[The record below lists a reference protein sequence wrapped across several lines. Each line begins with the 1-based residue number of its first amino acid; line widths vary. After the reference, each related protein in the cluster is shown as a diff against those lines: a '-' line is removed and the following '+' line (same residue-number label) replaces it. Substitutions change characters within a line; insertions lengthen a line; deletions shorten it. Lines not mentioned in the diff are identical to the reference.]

1 MSQLRVFAVCIFS
14 LVLINSC
21 QSYTSGLQRSVV
33 RANETAAIALI
44 RTISIAERTYSLS
57 NDGEYATLKQLVD
70 SGFLDARY
78 GVEKPLRDYVI
89 TLKVTPKTPGAA
101 EGSYTCNMDPDTTGE
116 IVGRHLYIDS
126 TTSGI
131 HINDSQPATATDK
144 FID

>member
-1 MSQLRVFAVCIFS
+1 MSQLRVFAMWVFS
-14 LVLINSC
+14 LALINSC

-33 RANETAAIALI
+33 RANETAAIALL

-78 GVEKPLRDYVI
+78 GGEKPLRDYVI
-89 TLKVTPKTPGAA
+89 TLKVTPKASGAA
-101 EGSYTCNMDPDTTGE
+101 EGSYTCNMDPDKTGE

-144 FID
+144 LID

>member
-1 MSQLRVFAVCIFS
+1 MSQLRVFALCVSS
-14 LVLINSC
+14 LALINSC
-21 QSYTSGLQRSVV
+21 QSYTTGLQRSVV
-33 RANETAAIALI
+33 RANETTAIALI

-70 SGFLDARY
+70 TGFLDARY
-78 GVEKPLRDYVI
+78 GAEKPLRDYVI
-89 TLKVTPKTPGAA
+89 TLKVTPKAPGAA
-101 EGSYTCNMDPDTTGE
+101 EGSYTCNMDPDKTGE

>member
-1 MSQLRVFAVCIFS
+1 MSQLRVFAMCVFS
-14 LVLINSC
+14 LALINSC

-44 RTISIAERTYSLS
+44 RTIAIAERTYSLS
-57 NDGEYATLKQLVD
+57 NDGEYATLKQLAD

-78 GVEKPLRDYVI
+78 GGEKPLRDYVI
-89 TLKVTPKTPGAA
+89 TLKVTPKAPGAA
-101 EGSYTCNMDPDTTGE
+101 EGSYTCNMDPDKTGE

>member
-1 MSQLRVFAVCIFS
+1 MSQLRVFAMCVFS
-14 LVLINSC
+14 LALINSC

-33 RANETAAIALI
+33 RANETAAIALL

-70 SGFLDARY
+70 SGFLDAQY
-78 GVEKPLRDYVI
+78 GGEKPLRDYVI
-89 TLKVTPKTPGAA
+89 TLKVTPKAPGAA

>member
-1 MSQLRVFAVCIFS
+1 MSQLRVFAMCVLS
-14 LVLINSC
+14 LALINSC

-57 NDGEYATLKQLVD
+57 NDGEYATLKQLAD

-78 GVEKPLRDYVI
+78 GGEKPLRDYVI
-89 TLKVTPKTPGAA
+89 TLKVTPKAPGAA
-101 EGSYTCNMDPDTTGE
+101 EGSYTCNMDPDKTGE

>member
-1 MSQLRVFAVCIFS
+1 MSQLRVFAMCVSS
-14 LVLINSC
+14 LALINSC

-33 RANETAAIALI
+33 RANETAAIALL

-78 GVEKPLRDYVI
+78 GGEKPLRDYVI
-89 TLKVTPKTPGAA
+89 TLKVTPKAPGAA
-101 EGSYTCNMDPDTTGE
+101 EGSYTCNMDPDKTGE

-126 TTSGI
+126 TTSSI
-131 HINDSQPATATDK
+131 HINDSQPATPTDK

>member
-1 MSQLRVFAVCIFS
+1 MSQLRVFAMCVSS
-14 LVLINSC
+14 LALINSC

-33 RANETAAIALI
+33 RANETAAIALL

-70 SGFLDARY
+70 SGNLDARY
-78 GVEKPLRDYVI
+78 GGEKPLRDYVI
-89 TLKVTPKTPGAA
+89 TLKVTPKAPGAA
-101 EGSYTCNMDPDTTGE
+101 EGSYTCNMDPDKTGE

-126 TTSGI
+126 TTSSI